1 MDKRFAVPRAT
12 YDNFMGRYSERLAPL
27 FCDFAGVS
35 PGELALDVGCGPGA
49 LTGELVQRLGAGS
62 VCAADP
68 SPPFVEAV
76 RERLP
81 GVVIQEAPAEKL
93 PFADDS
99 VDVALAQLVVP
110 FMRDP
115 DAGVREMMRV
125 AGPGKRVAICMWARD
140 DMELL
145 SAFWDAAAAVD
156 AASAAQRDERM
167 AYRTRGELEAL
178 LERNDVTGLRAEL
191 LTVEGRYEVFDD
203 LAGSFTGGVGPI
215 GQFYVSL
222 DAAKKE
228 ALMAELRRRVGD
240 PDGPFALRASAWA
253 IMGQAP
259 MMARSTSA

>member
-1 MDKRFAVPRAT
+1 
-12 YDNFMGRYSERLAPL
+12 
-27 FCDFAGVS
+27 
-35 PGELALDVGCGPGA
+35 
-49 LTGELVQRLGAGS
+49 VQRLGAGS

-68 SPPFVEAV
+68 SPQFVDAA

-81 GVVIQEAPAEKL
+81 GVVIEEAPAERL

-115 DAGVREMMRV
+115 DAGMREMMRV
-125 AGPGKRVAICMWARD
+125 AGPGKRVAICMWERT
-140 DMELL
+140 DMQLIGL
-145 SAFWDAAAAVD
+145 FWDSAAAVQ

-178 LERNDVTGLRAEL
+178 LERNDAGDMQAEL
-191 LTVEGRYEVFDD
+191 LTVEGHYDAFDE
-203 LAGSFTGGVGPI
+203 LTSSFTGGVGPI

-222 DAAKKE
+222 DAATRE

-240 PDGPFALRASAWA
+240 PPGAFSLRASAWA
-253 IMGQAP
+253 ISGQAP
-259 MMARSTSA
+259 RIARSTSA